1 MVYLWCGDQLMTG
14 IIAAIAGGTQNAIYA
29 NGLYNTT
36 YGVEESPIDIGTQT
50 SINGPYSVTFQW
62 VGYYR
67 PASSSA
73 IQLGAV
79 CNYVEYRQD
88 RFGNISQFNWG
99 GGGNS
104 TCYIWTG
111 ATARSGFNTGNF
123 TAFIQNGTSG
133 ANFTATVGTYVPI
146 RVQWS
151 TTLPFN
157 QQFNIFG
164 TTTFFAESNFTLTI
178 GGTSSIGGRIF
189 YNTLTNGF

>member
-1 MVYLWCGDQLMTG
+1 MSGIMVAMSSLLPAVSYQ
-14 IIAAIAGGTQNAIYA
+14 

-36 YGVEESPIDIGTQT
+36 YGVELSPIDIGTQ
-50 SINGPYSVTFQW
+50 SSLYGAVSLSYQW
-62 VGYYR
+62 IGYYK

-79 CNYVEYRQD
+79 SSYQEYYNY
-88 RFGNISQFNWG
+88 FGSNYAYNWA

-111 ATARSGFNTGNF
+111 NTAKSGYNSGNY

-133 ANFTATVGTYVPI
+133 SNFTATANSYVPI

-151 TTLPFN
+151 TVLPYYFDD
-157 QQFNIFG
+157 FYDI
-164 TTTFFAESNFTLTI
+164 TYFAESYFTFTI
-178 GGTSSIGGRIF
+178 AGTSSISGRIF
-189 YNTLTNGF
+189 YNSLTNGF

>member
-1 MVYLWCGDQLMTG
+1 MV
-14 IIAAIAGGTQNAIYA
+14 AAAGASANVIYA

-36 YGVEESPIDIGTQT
+36 YGVELSPIDIGNQ
-50 SINGPYSVTFQW
+50 SSQFGPVSLTYQW
-62 VGYYR
+62 VGYYK

-79 CNYVEYRQD
+79 CNYAEYYNY
-88 RFGNISQFNWG
+88 FGNTTPYNWG

-111 ATARSGFNTGNF
+111 NTAKSGYNGSNY

-133 ANFTATVGTYVPI
+133 ANFTASANSYVPMRI
-146 RVQWS
+146 QWS
-151 TTLPFN
+151 TTLPYSF
-157 QQFNIFG
+157 QGGGFSDL
-164 TTTFFAESNFTLTI
+164 TYFAQSNFTFTI
-178 GGTSSIGGRIF
+178 AGTSSISGRIF